1 MQITEFSVEG
11 FGETVQ
17 FDITC
22 KDIYGRIDVYEVTLD
37 ADIAARLGAKLL
49 AYGTQRPTIL
59 TDDAIAAL
67 MDSPGNLQ

>member
-1 MQITEFSVEG
+1 
-11 FGETVQ
+11 
-17 FDITC
+17 
-22 KDIYGRIDVYEVTLD
+22 VYEVTLD